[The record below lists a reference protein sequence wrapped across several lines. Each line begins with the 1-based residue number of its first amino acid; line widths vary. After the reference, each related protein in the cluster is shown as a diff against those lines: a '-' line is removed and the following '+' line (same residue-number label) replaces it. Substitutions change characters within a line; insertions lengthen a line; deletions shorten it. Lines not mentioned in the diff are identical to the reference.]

1 MRTPRHSMVLS
12 MSKPLIRSTIATA
25 IGGLIYLAVSSNQAA
40 LALAAEKVE
49 SKDNCEPIKQ
59 AVRENSVQSISLSPQ
74 SSGQAAST
82 EPMVNQLSVLEQ
94 KLYSRGYDCD
104 GLDKRLS
111 RLEISVF
118 GELPAKLADQER
130 LARLLPAFA
139 KKEEADT
146 KQALAERSI
155 AGANLEAK
163 KKRDKETYLTW
174 YEKAGKDIRLRRY
187 KAAASELLESIKLN
201 PRFPRSYAYM
211 GDVLL
216 KLNDREGAREAYKA
230 CFEVDPFGTYGRYG
244 KAKLLGLVRQEA
256 YYKPGA
262 QDSDK
267 VVSHTIKTI
276 NRQVGDMTQ
285 RIQRDSENVSSWK
298 TALATIAQRRML
310 QSMQEARVQGGGRRG
325 TITTYYPGGGERHEM
340 SDLSIMNNYYMQTD
354 WVRQNY
360 LARAEAARKA
370 AFVNESAANLKAQM
384 LQPLSPGGTRLRA
397 LGTNLYVR
405 YYGDD
410 NPSIVDPPVPED
422 PEIELTAKS
431 LAVKSLHK
439 RNK

>member
-1 MRTPRHSMVLS
+1 MVLS
-12 MSKPLIRSTIATA
+12 MSKPFNRSTIATA
-25 IGGLIYLAVSSNQAA
+25 IGGLISLTVFSNQAV
-40 LALAAEKVE
+40 LAFAAESVE
-49 SKDNCEPIKQ
+49 AQDNC
-59 AVRENSVQSISLSPQ
+59 
-74 SSGQAAST
+74 QAANLINPINSSKLG
-82 EPMVNQLSVLEQ
+82 QSVLQPSLLSQDSSQQISAIEQ
-94 KLYSRGYDCD
+94 KLYARDYNCD

-118 GELPAKLADQER
+118 GELPAKLPEQER

-139 KKEEADT
+139 RKEEAES
-146 KQALAERSI
+146 KQALAARRI

-211 GDVLL
+211 GDVLI

-244 KAKLLGLVRQEA
+244 KAKLLQMVRQDA

-285 RIQRDSENVSSWK
+285 RIQKDSDNVSSWK
-298 TALATIAQRRML
+298 SALATIAQRRML
-310 QSMQEARVQGGGRRG
+310 QSMQEARMQGGGRRG

-384 LQPLSPGGTRLRA
+384 LQPLSPGGSRLRA

-431 LAVKSLHK
+431 LAVKGFHK
-439 RNK
+439 KSK